1 MSKLMNP
8 ARDPHLLEDV
18 VLGGG
23 TRRVLGGGLAG
34 AGLLLAAGADGPD
47 GGLGVVPQREVR
59 RVVGVH
65 PALLLLLLLLLL
77 L

>member
-8 ARDPHLLEDV
+8 ACDPHLLEDV

-23 TRRVLGGGLAG
+23 ARRVLCGLAG
-34 AGLLLAAGADGPD
+34 AGLLLAARADGPD

>member
-1 MSKLMNP
+1 MSKLRNP

-23 TRRVLGGGLAG
+23 ARGVLGGLAG
-34 AGLLLAAGADGPD
+34 AGLLLAAGADGAD